1 MGDGEGLGDFD
12 LDRLGEGLG
21 ELDLDGLGLL
31 LLGEGLALWDRL
43 GLVEVDGLS
52 DELVVGLPDGLALD
66 DVPALYGW
74 TALSSL
80 ADTTAVELCPHGEL
94 IGRADF
100 ASAGAITKPD
110 TRNEPAARQT
120 ATRPARR
127 IPIGTAALRSSGR
140 PLPVLAS
147 EVRCYPPT

>member
-1 MGDGEGLGDFD
+1 VGDGEGLGDFD
-12 LDRLGEGLG
+12 VDRLGEGLG

-31 LLGEGLALWDRL
+31 LGEGLALWVWL
-43 GLVEVDGLS
+43 GLVELDGLS
-52 DELVVGLPDGLALD
+52 DELVVGLALA
-66 DVPALYGW
+66 DVPAPYVR

-80 ADTTAVELCPHGEL
+80 ADTTAVELCPQGEL

-110 TRNEPAARQT
+110 ARNEPAARQT
-120 ATRPARR
+120 AIRLARR